1 MPIFPIGVANS
12 VSANFQFDPLDTIE
26 FARQGNFELLQIYL
40 NAPLLSEE
48 ATLQQVMAEITNF
61 KALYFHAEGL
71 LNEDFLNSDYR
82 RQLYTFLK
90 QMDDPRYIIH
100 FDERVNVDKL
110 VNLVDSLNRE
120 GVKICVEN
128 YFLSEGKA
136 DAERNLKKYLAL
148 FTLSSNFGNPIYP
161 VLDIPRIFNQ
171 KLGFS
176 LEEGLE
182 WCYQILNFFGNRRV
196 PMLLHL
202 SDVSDPA
209 QSRHHYTA
217 VGSGCIPYEQIFHF
231 IRKTRPLMAGAVL
244 EFEDKINPLHSREY
258 IEKVFG

>member
-1 MPIFPIGVANS
+1 MSIFPIGVANS
-12 VSANFQFDPLDTIE
+12 VSANFQFDPLDTIA

-40 NAPLLSEE
+40 NTPLLSDT
-48 ATLQQVMAEITNF
+48 AALQQIMAEAGNF
-61 KALYFHAEGL
+61 QSLYFHAEGL

-82 RQLYTFLK
+82 RKLYTFLK
-90 QMDDPRYIIH
+90 QLEDPRFIIH
-100 FDERVNVDKL
+100 FDEQVNVDKL

-128 YFLSEGKA
+128 YFRSEGKA

-171 KLGFS
+171 KLGFT

-182 WCYQILNFFGNRRV
+182 WCYQILNFFGNRRI

-202 SDVSDPA
+202 IDVSDPA

-217 VGSGCIPYEQIFHF
+217 VGSGCIPYQQIFHF
-231 IRKTRPLMAGAVL
+231 MRKTRPLMAGAVL
-244 EFEDKINPLHSREY
+244 EFEDKINPLRSREF
-258 IEKVFG
+258 IEKIFA

>member
-1 MPIFPIGVANS
+1 
-12 VSANFQFDPLDTIE
+12 
-26 FARQGNFELLQIYL
+26 
-40 NAPLLSEE
+40 
-48 ATLQQVMAEITNF
+48 
-61 KALYFHAEGL
+61 
-71 LNEDFLNSDYR
+71 
-82 RQLYTFLK
+82 
-90 QMDDPRYIIH
+90 
-100 FDERVNVDKL
+100 
-110 VNLVDSLNRE
+110 
-120 GVKICVEN
+120 
-128 YFLSEGKA
+128 
-136 DAERNLKKYLAL
+136 
-148 FTLSSNFGNPIYP
+148 
-161 VLDIPRIFNQ
+161 Q

-182 WCYQILNFFGNRRV
+182 WCYQILNFFGNRRI

-202 SDVSDPA
+202 IDVSDPA